1 MEPDR
6 TDMVFLG
13 VTVIAVIAFG
23 VYIMFGPWWGD
34 DRSLTHRWR
43 VTWMVSSRQDLLREV
58 VSLIGRARMAD
69 DPQQAADLIKQ
80 AADRL
85 ETVAELLAQG
95 DPEERVH

>member
-1 MEPDR
+1 
-6 TDMVFLG
+6 
-13 VTVIAVIAFG
+13 
-23 VYIMFGPWWGD
+23 
-34 DRSLTHRWR
+34 
-43 VTWMVSSRQDLLREV
+43 MVSSRQDLLREV

-69 DPQQAADLIKQ
+69 DAQQAAHLIKQ